1 MHNYFP
7 VWITVISAFTM
18 KLQKKKIFKML
29 LSDIIVLQI
38 AFKN

>member
-18 KLQKKKIFKML
+18 KLKKKIFKML